1 MLSYITSA
9 KFDSWKGTT
18 EYLMLNWQDQVRLY
32 ESLVD
37 EDSYFS
43 ENQKKILLENAVA
56 PVKPMRLVKDQADQ
70 MSTHTGKDLD
80 YDQYAGLLLSAATNY
95 DMQFAST
102 SSKSTRKVYNTELD
116 SSDFAMDSP
125 SEVTE
130 DTDYDID
137 ASATTLLANM
147 TNRGNANSDS
157 YLPSEDYSS
166 LSAEERDL

>member
-1 MLSYITSA
+1 
-9 KFDSWKGTT
+9 
-18 EYLMLNWQDQVRLY
+18 
-32 ESLVD
+32 
-37 EDSYFS
+37 
-43 ENQKKILLENAVA
+43 
-56 PVKPMRLVKDQADQ
+56 

-102 SSKSTRKVYNTELD
+102 SSKSTRKVYNTELE
-116 SSDFAMDSP
+116 SSDFVMDSP

-166 LSAEERDL
+166 LSAEERDLWRKIPPSMKSIILKGRNSAIGLAVDSIAITLIIIVIKALNLYLFVGNLSLKLTSLNS